1 MNRTLCYSVVF
12 LIFTHATVFLRAQ
25 DVNGQ
30 FPLIPYPAFIQS
42 DVGAFQLSK
51 TTLLDFDEA
60 MEAKDVEGF
69 RQQIRSF
76 LGYSLGKTKI
86 KAPAGNY
93 IRFKIDRLHNEYDSV
108 LKNAEGYT
116 LICTQNNIEV
126 KASTI
131 KGLFYGLQSL
141 TQLIQKSSIGIFSIK
156 ACSIKDYP
164 RFAYRGMHL
173 DVSRHLFPVHSLKK
187 WIDLL
192 ALYKINTF
200 HWHLT
205 DDQGWRIEI
214 KKYPKLQSVSAYR
227 KETIV
232 GHKRADPHVFDGKS
246 YGGYYTQEE
255 VKEVVR
261 YAMERHITV
270 IPEIEMPGHA
280 QAVLAAYP
288 ELGCTG
294 GPYETATFWGVF
306 EDVFCAGKEQTF
318 TFLTG
323 VIDEVLTLFPSS
335 YIHIGG
341 DECPKTRW
349 KVCPKCQNRIK
360 SEHLKDEHELQ
371 SYFIRRMEKYL
382 EGKGRKIIG
391 WDEILEGGLAS
402 SATVMSWQGLEG
414 GIAAA
419 KMKHDVIMSPEK
431 YVYLDYYQSYQDDEQ
446 IAAGGFTPLSKIYG
460 YEPVPEVLNEKDAV
474 YIKGVQANLWS
485 EYVNTPE
492 KAEYMMFP
500 RIIALAEI
508 AWTQKDLKNY
518 EGFLTRLRPQSKM
531 LQRLKVNY
539 FKNYDEIIGNSQ
551 LINGKSTLSL
561 QTTLPKG
568 TIRYTT
574 NGKVPG
580 IKSLVYKKPLV
591 IDRTQ
596 QIKAA
601 VFNNGAVVTPVFKKD
616 FTISKSTGKK
626 ITLTYQPKG
635 NYAPNGAASLIN
647 GISGSQLYND
657 GEWSGFSGENL
668 EAVID
673 LEQQQQISQ
682 LSINILKHH
691 WQRMW
696 EPDLLKF
703 EVSAD
708 GTNYTEVYK
717 QSSFIKEG
725 INEIRVTIK
734 PVEIRYVKVTAI
746 NKGIIP
752 KGGYG
757 AGGKAWLLADEIFIN

>member
-1 MNRTLCYSVVF
+1 MHFNAF
-12 LIFTHATVFLRAQ
+12 LKAQ
-25 DVNGQ
+25 DINRQ
-30 FPLIPYPAFIQS
+30 FPLIPYPAFIHS
-42 DVGAFQLSK
+42 DEGSFQFSK
-51 TTLLDFDEA
+51 ATLLDFDET
-60 MEAKDVEGF
+60 MNGKDVAGF
-69 RQQIRSF
+69 EQQLSSF
-76 LGYSLGKTKI
+76 LGYQLVKTKT
-86 KAPAGNY
+86 KSKDRNY
-93 IRFKIDRLHNEYDSV
+93 IRFKIDRMSSKTDSA
-108 LKNAEGYT
+108 LRNAEGYT
-116 LICTQNNIEV
+116 IICTKNKIEIT
-126 KASTI
+126 ASTI

-141 TQLIQKSSIGIFSIK
+141 TQLIQKSNTGALSIK
-156 ACSIKDYP
+156 ACTIKDYP

-173 DVSRHLFPVHSLKK
+173 DVSRHLFPVQTLKK

-214 KKYPKLQSVSAYR
+214 KKYPKLQSIAANR
-227 KETIV
+227 KETIL

-255 VKEVVR
+255 IKDVVR
-261 YAMERHITV
+261 YAMDRHITV

-306 EDVFCAGKEQTF
+306 EDVFCAGNEETF

-323 VIDEVLTLFPSS
+323 VIDEVLNLFPSA

-349 KVCPKCQNRIK
+349 KACQKCQARIK

-382 EGKGRKIIG
+382 ESKGRKIIG
-391 WDEILEGGLAS
+391 WDEILEGGLAP

-419 KMKHDVIMSPEK
+419 KMKHEVIMTPEK
-431 YVYLDYYQSYQDDEQ
+431 YVYLDYYQSYQDNEQ

-460 YEPVPEVLNEKDAV
+460 YEPVPEELSEKEAI

-485 EYVNTPE
+485 EYVNTTE
-492 KAEYMMFP
+492 KAEYMIFP

-508 AWTQKDLKNY
+508 AWTQKMLKDY
-518 EGFLTRLRPQSKM
+518 TGFLTRLRLQEKM

-539 FKNYDEIIGNSQ
+539 FKNYDQIMGTTQ
-551 LINGKSTLSL
+551 LNRGKLILSMNSTL
-561 QTTLPKG
+561 PDG
-568 TIRYTT
+568 IIHYTT
-574 NGKVPG
+574 NGQAPG
-580 IKSLVYKKPLV
+580 VSSLIYTKPLV
-591 IDRTQ
+591 IDHTQ
-596 QIKAA
+596 QINAA
-601 VFNNGAVVTPVFKKD
+601 VFKKGIMTTPVFKKH

-626 ITLTYQPKG
+626 ITLTHQPKG
-635 NYAPNGAASLIN
+635 NYIPNDPAALIN
-647 GISGSQLYND
+647 GISGSKLYND
-657 GEWSGFSGENL
+657 GEWSGFSAENL

-673 LEQQQQISQ
+673 LEEEQQISN
-682 LSINILKHH
+682 LGINILKHH

-696 EPDLLKF
+696 EPELLKF

-708 GTNYTEVYK
+708 GINYTEVYR
-717 QSSFIKEG
+717 QSRFVKEG
-725 INEIRVTIK
+725 INEIRTVIK
-734 PVEIRYVKVTAI
+734 PVKARYIKVTAV

-752 KGGYG
+752 NGGYG

>member
-12 LIFTHATVFLRAQ
+12 LIFMHATVFLRAQ

-93 IRFKIDRLHNEYDSV
+93 IRFKIDRLRNEYDSV

-141 TQLIQKSSIGIFSIK
+141 IQLIQKSSTGILSIK

-164 RFAYRGMHL
+164 RFSYRGMHL

-323 VIDEVLTLFPSS
+323 VIDEVLTIFPSS

-382 EGKGRKIIG
+382 ESKERKIIG

-485 EYVNTPE
+485 EYVNTTE

-518 EGFLTRLRPQSKM
+518 EGFLTRLRPQSEM

-539 FKNYDEIIGNSQ
+539 FKNYDEIIGDSE
-551 LINGKSTLSL
+551 LINGKSTLLL

-568 TIRYTT
+568 IIRYTT

-580 IKSLVYKKPLV
+580 IESLVYKNPLV

-635 NYAPNGAASLIN
+635 NYAPKGAASLIN

-682 LSINILKHH
+682 LGINILKHH

-717 QSSFIKEG
+717 QSSFTKEG